1 MRLLQPAAPCLIIFI
16 DIVILDLAKIPII
29 CLQQLGELLLP
40 TVIGKPDRPDA
51 ARLLLRPN
59 PILNPQAAEAIP
71 CFHIRQH
78 MNKKIIDIIRPQ
90 PVQHL
95 MQKLI
100 KIRRVSTQRRRH
112 LIRYVYFFP

>member
-1 MRLLQPAAPCLIIFI
+1 MARTIAEIKDSMTADLMRN
-16 DIVILDLAKIPII
+16 
-29 CLQQLGELLLP
+29 
-40 TVIGKPDRPDA
+40 PDV